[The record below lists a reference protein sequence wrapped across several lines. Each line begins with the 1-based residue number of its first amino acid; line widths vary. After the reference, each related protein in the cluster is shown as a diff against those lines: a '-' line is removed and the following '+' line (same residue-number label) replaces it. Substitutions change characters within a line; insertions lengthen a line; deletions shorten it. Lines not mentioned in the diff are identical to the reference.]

1 MTFTYTNPSKKD
13 TVWIGDVCFKP
24 EASVVKT
31 TRHPSFE
38 QAVKNGTLVLAVSGA
53 AVKPHGGFTILF
65 DRMEHGTVP
74 QPVRNLLA
82 GDKIELPTLTAEGF
96 TFGGWFKDRECTDE
110 WVAATTTVTGN
121 ATLYAKWI
129 AGDEPTTLNL
139 EAVATPVATPAAGE
153 VAANTEVALTC
164 ATEDAKIFYT
174 VDGTDPSADSTK
186 YTEAIVVSE
195 AVTIKAIA
203 IKEGMTNS
211 EVLEAAYTIKE

>member
-1 MTFTYTNPSKKD
+1 
-13 TVWIGDVCFKP
+13 
-24 EASVVKT
+24 
-31 TRHPSFE
+31 
-38 QAVKNGTLVLAVSGA
+38 
-53 AVKPHGGFTILF
+53 
-65 DRMEHGTVP
+65 MEHGRVP

-82 GDKIELPTLTAEGF
+82 GDKIELPTLTAKGF

-121 ATLYAKWI
+121 ATLYAKWT
-129 AGDEPTTLNL
+129 AGDESTPKI
-139 EAVATPVATPAAGE
+139 VATPVATPAAGK

-164 ATEDAKIFYT
+164 KTEDAEIFYT
-174 VDGTDPSADSTK
+174 VNGTDPSADSTK

-211 EVLEAAYTIKE
+211 KVLEAAYTIEE

>member
-13 TVWIGDVCFKP
+13 TVWVGDVCFKP

-38 QAVKNGTLVLAVSGA
+38 QAAKNGTLVLGVSGA
-53 AVKPHGGFTILF
+53 VVKPHGGFTILF
-65 DRMEHGTVP
+65 DRMEHGRVP

-82 GDKIELPTLTAEGF
+82 GDKIELPTLTAKGF

-121 ATLYAKWI
+121 ATLYAKWT
-129 AGDEPTTLNL
+129 AGDESTPKI
-139 EAVATPVATPAAGE
+139 VATPVATPAAGK

-164 ATEDAKIFYT
+164 KTEDAEIFYT
-174 VDGTDPSADSTK
+174 VNGTDPSADSTK

-211 EVLEAAYTIKE
+211 KVLEAAYTIEE